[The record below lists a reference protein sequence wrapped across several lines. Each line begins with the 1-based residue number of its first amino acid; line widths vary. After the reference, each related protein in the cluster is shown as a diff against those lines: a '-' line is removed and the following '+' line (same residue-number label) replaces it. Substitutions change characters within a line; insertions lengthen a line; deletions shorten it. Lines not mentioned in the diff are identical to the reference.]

1 MRLLLLSDTHGKLS
15 IINELAATVQADAVV
30 HAGDFGFY
38 GMASGG
44 RLSERELRILVRH
57 SSVNQ
62 AEKKRAKGMS
72 KDDLAVFVQKHKL
85 LGDLQRYIKGEA
97 SFNVPVYAV
106 WGNHEDKHV
115 IEAFRDESYQVPNLH
130 LLDERHVYH
139 VGPFTLFGL
148 GGNVL
153 TGKKL
158 FHDPIGGGGK
168 VWATL
173 GQFGKL
179 CQTLSEVPE
188 DDEEVRVFV
197 THVSPGKEPLAAL
210 MGAQYRADFHVS
222 GHMAPPHT
230 MIWNNFA
237 IRKLERAKSWL
248 IDGVAHIRENWE
260 LQKSYLKRRSTF
272 ESIEFGIGLL
282 ELSEMKRVRLGGRSV
297 PAWYLTDYINLPD
310 AHCGYALLEASQGK
324 VDMLSR
330 STHSSL

>member
-38 GMASGG
+38 DADSGE
-44 RLSERELRILVRH
+44 RLSKRELRLLVRH
-57 SSVNQ
+57 SSVSP

-72 KDDLAVFVQKHKL
+72 KGDLAVFVQEHKL
-85 LGDLQRYIKGEA
+85 LGDLQRYIEGEA
-97 SFNVPVYAV
+97 SFDVPIYAV

-115 IEAFRDESYQVPNLH
+115 IEAFRDESYQVSNLH

-139 VGPFTLFGL
+139 LGPFTFFGL

-158 FHDPIGGGGK
+158 FHDPIGGGGGK

-179 CQTLSEVPE
+179 YQTLSEVSK
-188 DDEEVRVFV
+188 DDEEVRLFV

-222 GHMAPPHT
+222 GHMAPTHT
-230 MIWNNFA
+230 MAWNNFA
-237 IRKLERAKSWL
+237 IRELEQAESWL
-248 IDGVAHIRENWE
+248 IDSVAHIR
-260 LQKSYLKRRSTF
+260 L
-272 ESIEFGIGLL
+272 
-282 ELSEMKRVRLGGRSV
+282 
-297 PAWYLTDYINLPD
+297 
-310 AHCGYALLEASQGK
+310 C
-324 VDMLSR
+324 
-330 STHSSL
+330 